1 MIQCRVDLEREKQK
15 IDKDEWLLKGP
26 TWVLQGIEYMES
38 QWPQDEAPGRLYE
51 PVLLLCVHLLC
62 V

>member
-1 MIQCRVDLEREKQK
+1 MIQCRVDVEREKQK

-51 PVLLLCVHLLC
+51 PVLL
-62 V
+62 